1 MDPSV
6 QCRPRELHHRSVKS
20 HPSQVLTSGCHWAM
34 GFLGVVIIQFQW
46 CKPIL
51 VCASGPTIALPM
63 VLVCGRLPSSVLVSS
78 MRTSKLTSLRRS
90 IGTSNTNASLYT
102 GAKVFLATE
111 VFVFFNCRPLNI
123 NETLTNGS
131 KEKKEDKGWK
141 QLFHMSSY
149 ENGQRTKRLSMGLTV
164 RRKTAKR
171 I

>member
-1 MDPSV
+1 M
-6 QCRPRELHHRSVKS
+6 
-20 HPSQVLTSGCHWAM
+20 
-34 GFLGVVIIQFQW
+34 
-46 CKPIL
+46 
-51 VCASGPTIALPM
+51 
-63 VLVCGRLPSSVLVSS
+63 
-78 MRTSKLTSLRRS
+78 
-90 IGTSNTNASLYT
+90 
-102 GAKVFLATE
+102 FLATE

-141 QLFHMSSY
+141 QIFRMSSY